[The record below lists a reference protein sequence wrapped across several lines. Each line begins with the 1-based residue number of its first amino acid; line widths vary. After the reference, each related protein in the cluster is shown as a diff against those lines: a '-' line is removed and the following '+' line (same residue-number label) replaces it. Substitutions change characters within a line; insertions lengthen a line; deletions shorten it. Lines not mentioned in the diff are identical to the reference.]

1 MKRIAHLFVFLA
13 LAMPAFAQEPPP
25 GISPEIK
32 GPSLAVPGQ
41 ELRLTVV
48 GLTTPPLSEGVG
60 KLQEWSS
67 KVSLLIDAPEGVQAN
82 FDTDLSLG
90 LGPQQ
95 AVRFRI
101 FFTPESGG
109 TYVLVLHDANA
120 AKVITKRIVVGPVV
134 PQPDPPKPQP
144 PTPTPAAGKRLVLL
158 VREVRDVTPAMNLAE
173 LSLTSGDGLKYLRS
187 KQHTLMILSDDRDP
201 PKNLPPIAL
210 AAYQKAK
217 GMAMPA
223 VAVID
228 ADSWAEL
235 FVGPVDKDA
244 SAEDILG
251 IVKKYG
257 G

>member
-1 MKRIAHLFVFLA
+1 MKRFAHLLIFLA
-13 LAMPAFAQEPPP
+13 LAVPAFAQEPPP
-25 GISPEIK
+25 GITPEIK
-32 GPSLAVPGQ
+32 GPSLAAVGQ

-48 GLTTPPLSEGVG
+48 GLTTPPLADGIG
-60 KLQEWSS
+60 KLQEWST
-67 KVSLLIDAPEGVQAN
+67 KVNLLIDAPDGVVASA
-82 FDTDLSLG
+82 DTDLSLG
-90 LGPQQ
+90 LGAQ

-120 AKVITKRIVVGPVV
+120 GKVITKRIVVGPVV

-217 GMAMPA
+217 GLTLPSIA
-223 VAVID
+223 ILD
-228 ADSWAEL
+228 QDSWAEL